1 MRTAPVKG
9 RGSLSNRGSR
19 FHTYSRESIPDEWE
33 WLTPQPAH
41 ESSGDF
47 PAAAATGPMSGPT
60 VRHRPDARPDAPRSD
75 APRPDAP
82 RSSVTYEQARSIISR
97 NTSPDIPFDQ
107 SINAYRG
114 CEHGCIYC
122 YARPTHAYLDLSPGL
137 DFETKLYAKGNA
149 AQLLRQAFDRPQY
162 QPELIAMGTNTD
174 PYQPVERRLRITSA
188 LLEVFD
194 EYNHPV
200 SITTKSALITR
211 DIPLLTRLARRNLVR
226 VQLSITTLD
235 RELARRM
242 EPRASS
248 PESRLAAIQ
257 ALHDAGIP
265 VGVIIAPVIPGL
277 TDHELEHIATAA
289 ANAGAIDAF
298 YVLLRLP
305 HEVAE
310 LFQEWLQ
317 AHYPLKAARVM
328 NLLRSMRGGRDYNA
342 DFRQRMGGSGIHADL
357 LRQRFK
363 RICSRHGLGERSI
376 NVDCSAFS
384 RPGQSRQLGLF

>member
-1 MRTAPVKG
+1 MQTAPIKG

-19 FHTYSRESIPDEWE
+19 FHTHTRESVPDDWA
-33 WLTPQPAH
+33 WQPSDCLPELGA
-41 ESSGDF
+41 ECVPGQPPG
-47 PAAAATGPMSGPT
+47 PA
-60 VRHRPDARPDAPRSD
+60 VRPR
-75 APRPDAP
+75 AEAP

-149 AQLLRQAFDRPQY
+149 AELLRQVFDRPQY

-174 PYQPVERRLRITSA
+174 PYQPIERRLRITSA

-194 EYNHPV
+194 EYSHPL

-211 DIPLLTRLARRNLVR
+211 DIPLLSRLAERNLVR
-226 VQLSITTLD
+226 VQISITTLD

-248 PESRLAAIQ
+248 PESRLAAMQ
-257 ALHDAGIP
+257 ALKDAGIP

-277 TDHELEHIATAA
+277 TDHELEQIATAA
-289 ANAGAIDAF
+289 AGAGAVEAF

-305 HEVAE
+305 QEVAE

-317 AHYPLKAARVM
+317 AHYPLKAKRVM
-328 NLLRSMRGGRDYNA
+328 NLLRSMRGGREYNA
-342 DFRQRMGGSGIHADL
+342 DFRQRMGGTGIHSEL

-363 RICSRHGLGERSI
+363 RICSRVGMGERSI
-376 NVDCSAFS
+376 RLNSSAFS
-384 RPGQSRQLGLF
+384 RPGQTPVVGSSGFSRPVYAAPLH